1 MILFPHL
8 FFFRVNPLKS
18 DKDKVSTT
26 PQKRLV
32 PRHARIHKSSAEF
45 SQTYLA
51 DPDIVLQRTSTIDRL
66 RKSINQ
72 EMTIEPPSSL
82 NSTKQSKRSRFD
94 LRKSF
99 QRSRSMCVSQ
109 FHSWLQRRR
118 QQQPHPTTN
127 LPRRR
132 RKSALDSKSPSQM
145 TPTLLGSPRLARLHQ
160 RIFKPQSSSSSH
172 EQSPL
177 PKQTPTDEFSH
188 RSQFDL
194 PMRIYLPPLTSPISR
209 RIRTTSSNT
218 SRTESTPTP
227 TMPKKSTAKE
237 RRESFATTPN
247 VFNRRYL

>member
-1 MILFPHL
+1 MSTILQ
-8 FFFRVNPLKS
+8 N
-18 DKDKVSTT
+18 
-26 PQKRLV
+26 RLV
-32 PRHARIHKSSAEF
+32 PHYARIHKSSAQF

-51 DPDIVLQRTSTIDRL
+51 EPATVSQRTSNIDRL
-66 RKSINQ
+66 PNSINQ
-72 EMTIEPPSSL
+72 EMTIEPLSSL
-82 NSTKQSKRSRFD
+82 NSTKRSRRSRFD

-99 QRSRSMCVSQ
+99 RRSKSMCVSQ

-118 QQQPHPTTN
+118 QQQPPPHPTTN
-127 LPRRR
+127 SPRRR
-132 RKSALDSKSPSQM
+132 RKSAIDSKSSSQM
-145 TPTLLGSPRLARLHQ
+145 TPTLLGSPRLARLRQ

-177 PKQTPTDEFSH
+177 SKQTPTDEFSH
-188 RSQFDL
+188 RPQFDL

-237 RRESFATTPN
+237 RRESFATTSN
-247 VFNRRYL
+247 VFNQRYS